1 MNHESPEHI
10 STREQLL
17 ARVAWLYYE
26 QDLTQ
31 AEIGARLGLSRI
43 TVNRLL
49 KEARQSGIVEIRIRP
64 VSFDLPLVEM
74 LLQRF
79 SLQDAWLVPAVEET
93 GEELAQSLAQMAA
106 LVLAQR
112 LQEGW
117 TVGIGISRTISY
129 LPDFL
134 VLDKPVNCRF
144 ATLMGG
150 LYFRPVEMS
159 HNFDILTRLAVATGG
174 EAYYL
179 PLPTFV
185 SEPATREHL
194 LADPLIQR
202 SLNVAR
208 QADMAVFSVGTVDPA
223 ALLVQAGILGEED
236 LKELLEYGAVGDVLG
251 YFFDRNGRLVPAAVH
266 QRLLG
271 ISLEDLRRIPLKML
285 VAGGEPKR
293 RAVHATLRSG
303 LVDVLVT
310 DTATAR
316 WLCDQK
322 VEVEV

>member
-1 MNHESPEHI
+1 MHDSTLEDI

-26 QDLTQ
+26 RDLTQ

-64 VSFDLPLVEM
+64 ISTDLPLVEA
-74 LLQRF
+74 LLQRYP
-79 SLQDAWLVPAVEET
+79 LQDAWLVPAMDQT

-106 LVLAQR
+106 MVLAQR

-117 TVGIGISRTISY
+117 TVGIGVSRTISY
-129 LPDFL
+129 IPDFL
-134 VLDKPVNCRF
+134 VLEKPLACRF
-144 ATLMGG
+144 VTLMGG
-150 LYFRPVEMS
+150 LYFRPVEVT
-159 HNFDILTRLAVATGG
+159 HNFDVLTRLAVLTGG

-185 SEPATREHL
+185 SEPATRDHL

-202 SLNVAR
+202 SLDVAR
-208 QADMAVFSVGTVDPA
+208 QANVAIFSVGTVDQS
-223 ALLVQAGILGEED
+223 ALLYQVGLLGEED
-236 LKELLEYGAVGDVLG
+236 LNELRVYQAVGDVLG
-251 YFFDRNGRLVPAAVH
+251 YFFDRRGQLVPAGIH

-271 ISLEDLRRIPLKML
+271 ISLSDLQRIPLKML
-285 VAGGEPKR
+285 AAGGQPKR
-293 RAVHATLRSG
+293 PAVKAALSSG

-310 DTATAR
+310 DTATAH
-316 WLCDQK
+316 WLCDAE
-322 VEVEV
+322 EV

>member
-1 MNHESPEHI
+1 MNGATIASI

-49 KEARQSGIVEIRIRP
+49 KEARQNGIVEIRIRP
-64 VSFDLPLVEM
+64 VGMHLPLVET
-74 LLQRF
+74 LIQRY
-79 SLQDAWLVPAVEET
+79 SLQDAWLVPTADPND
-93 GEELAQSLAQMAA
+93 EELAQSLAQMAA
-106 LVLAQR
+106 TLLAQR

-129 LPDFL
+129 IPDFL
-134 VLDKPVNCRF
+134 TLEKPIPCRF
-144 ATLMGG
+144 VTLMGG
-150 LYFRPVEMS
+150 LYFRPVQVN
-159 HNFDILTRLAVATGG
+159 HNFDVLTRLAVATHG

-185 SEPATREHL
+185 SEPATRDSL

-202 SLNVAR
+202 SLEVAR
-208 QADMAVFSVGTVDPA
+208 QAQMAIFSVGTVDSA
-223 ALLVQAGILGEED
+223 ALLYQVGVIGEED
-236 LKELLEYGAVGDVLG
+236 LKELQEHQAVGDALG
-251 YFFDRNGRLVPAAVH
+251 YFFDSHGHPVPAEIH

-285 VAGGEPKR
+285 VAGGESKR
-293 RAVHATLRSG
+293 LAVRAALRSR
-303 LVDVLVT
+303 LADVLVT
-310 DTATAR
+310 DVDTAG
-316 WLCDQK
+316 WLCDLK
-322 VEVEV
+322 EV